1 MIKYELGPLNIRN
14 FNISNSKKL
23 KAVNF
28 ISLKLDIHIS
38 LNNRSVI
45 KKIEIGRD
53 NGSFSTQDVV
63 IAHTQCTVGLLLGGK
78 GREPKSFRFKVALP
92 CFQ

>member
-14 FNISNSKKL
+14 INISNSKKL

-28 ISLKLDIHIS
+28 KSLKLDIVIS
-38 LNNRSVI
+38 LNSRSVI

-53 NGSFSTQDVV
+53 NRSFSRTW
-63 IAHTQCTVGLLLGGK
+63 
-78 GREPKSFRFKVALP
+78 
-92 CFQ
+92 